1 MKNGIQALKVC
12 GMTQKEQIRDLIALN
27 VDFIGFIFYERSPRF
42 VLNSLTLA
50 DIQSIDHPG
59 KTGVFVNESVE
70 KVIEV
75 AEKAG
80 LAMIQLHGDED
91 QTYISTLRKQAGHK
105 IKIMKAVRIGLQD
118 AVSKEQ
124 RSEEISEQIRA
135 VQNDV
140 DYILFDTDSKG
151 YGGTGKRFEW
161 SLLDSLDIPLPYFL
175 SGGISG
181 DNIGDLDTIS
191 HKPFAIDINSKFERM
206 PGDKDLDRIREFVS
220 NIYKKD

>member
-1 MKNGIQALKVC
+1 
-12 GMTQKEQIRDLIALN
+12 MTKKEQIQDLIALN

-42 VLNSLTLA
+42 VMNSLTLA
-50 DIQSIDHPG
+50 DIHSIDHPG

-80 LAMIQLHGDED
+80 LAMIQMHGNED

-118 AVSKEQ
+118 DVSKEQ

-135 VQNDV
+135 VRHDV

-151 YGGTGKRFEW
+151 YGGTGKSFDW

-175 SGGISG
+175 SGGISR

-191 HKPFAIDINSKFERM
+191 HKPFAIDINSKFERT

-220 NIYKKD
+220 NIYKTD

>member
-12 GMTQKEQIRDLIALN
+12 GMTQKEQIRQLIDLN
-27 VDFIGFIFYERSPRF
+27 VDFIGFIFYERSLRF

-70 KVIEV
+70 KVMEV

-80 LAMIQLHGDED
+80 LTMIQLHGDED
-91 QTYISTLRKQAGHK
+91 QTYICGLRRLAGHK

-118 AVSKEQ
+118 VVSKEQ
-124 RSEEISEQIRA
+124 HSEEISEQVRA

-151 YGGTGKRFEW
+151 YGGTGKRFDW
-161 SLLDSLDIPLPYFL
+161 NLLDNLDIPIPYFL

-181 DNIGDLDTIS
+181 DNISGLNTIS
-191 HKPFAIDINSKFERM
+191 HKPFAIDINSKFERS
-206 PGDKDLDRIREFVS
+206 PGDKDIEK
-220 NIYKKD
+220 IKKFKNQIC

>member
-12 GMTQKEQIRDLIALN
+12 GMTQKEQIRELIDLN
-27 VDFIGFIFYERSPRF
+27 VDFIGFIFYKRSPRF

-80 LAMIQLHGDED
+80 LAMIQLHGNED

-105 IKIMKAVRIGLQD
+105 IKIMKAVRIGIQD

-124 RSEEISEQIRA
+124 HSEEISEQIRA

-151 YGGTGKRFEW
+151 YGGTGKRFDW
-161 SLLDSLDIPLPYFL
+161 SFLNSLHIPFPYFL

-181 DNIGDLDTIS
+181 DNIGDLDTIR
-191 HKPFAIDINSKFERM
+191 HKPFAIDINSKFERT
-206 PGDKDLDRIREFVS
+206 PGDKDIEK
-220 NIYKKD
+220 IKKFKNQIC